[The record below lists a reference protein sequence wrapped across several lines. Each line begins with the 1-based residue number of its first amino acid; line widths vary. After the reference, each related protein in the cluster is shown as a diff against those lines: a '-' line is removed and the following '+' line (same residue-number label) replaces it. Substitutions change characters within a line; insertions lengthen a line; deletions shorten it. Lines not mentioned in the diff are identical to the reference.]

1 MDDVIIFS
9 SSLTEHISN
18 LKLVFRKLR
27 ESKLKIQPDKCEF
40 LRKEV
45 EFLGHI
51 VTTEGIKP
59 NPKKI
64 EAIQKFPIPKTSKEI
79 KSFLGLLGYYRRFIN
94 NFAKLTKP
102 FTRCLKKGA
111 RIEHTPEFIKTFE
124 LCKTILTNDPILQY
138 PDFEKTFILSCDASN
153 FAVAAVLSQGKIGS
167 DLPIAYASRT
177 LNSAECNYSTIEKE
191 LLAIVFGVKYFRPYV
206 WGRKFI
212 IVSDH
217 KPLQYLLNLKQHNPR
232 LLRWKL
238 LLEQYDYTIQYK
250 PGKANS
256 NVDALSRVE
265 IHAIDDETN
274 ESVIVSPGDVD
285 EDITQYLQSADED
298 VNITLDELLD
308 IEEIFDPKTDRNPD
322 KINILS
328 DIQIAPAPVQETD
341 EMTVHT
347 AVENPVLEIPFT
359 ENVINRYLN
368 QIVILQKASYHY
380 HIVRS
385 KPLEHNNRL
394 TLYLSNNIEEEIV
407 KFFKEYVDPMK
418 KYCIFIKES
427 EIKDLSIEISK
438 ILPRYFKNHS
448 YRLCFSNQILKDIS
462 DPERQKELI
471 VHHHETK
478 TCHRG
483 INETLMALK
492 RLYYWN
498 NMQKMVSEYINNCDL
513 CQTTKYDRQPP
524 KIKFSLT
531 PTPKQPLELL
541 HLDTFRFSNA
551 KFLTIIDV
559 FSKYAQAYI
568 LEPICTASTIYEG
581 LLTFINHHG
590 IPQSITCDSGT
601 EYKNSI
607 ITDFCKLHKIQI
619 RFATPNNS
627 NSSSPINRFHSTILE
642 ILRILRLKYSKLSP
656 KELMQ
661 QAILAYNSTIHSV
674 TKQRPFD
681 LINGR
686 LDALDPFDLSD
697 EVILNQFITDRKER
711 LKFLYGKIHES
722 SASQKEKIIEKR
734 NETREDPPTFQPGTS
749 AFVKD
754 KTAAWEKT
762 KPRFIKTTVKADLG
776 TKIRGMSKKRSKIAH
791 KSQVRKP
798 KAYCSISQ
806 EYAAN
811 ETACTSSSSPSCSRD
826 NKAAR

>member
-1 MDDVIIFS
+1 MFKIPIDFREPDIEPYQITVHAHEVAALSIPMSLDNGDVIIPES
-9 SSLTEHISN
+9 EINGLYLPETLTTARDG
-18 LKLVFRKLR
+18 FA
-27 ESKLKIQPDKCEF
+27 
-40 LRKEV
+40 
-45 EFLGHI
+45 
-51 VTTEGIKP
+51 TTE
-59 NPKKI
+59 
-64 EAIQKFPIPKTSKEI
+64 
-79 KSFLGLLGYYRRFIN
+79 
-94 NFAKLTKP
+94 
-102 FTRCLKKGA
+102 
-111 RIEHTPEFIKTFE
+111 
-124 LCKTILTNDPILQY
+124 
-138 PDFEKTFILSCDASN
+138 
-153 FAVAAVLSQGKIGS
+153 
-167 DLPIAYASRT
+167 
-177 LNSAECNYSTIEKE
+177 
-191 LLAIVFGVKYFRPYV
+191 
-206 WGRKFI
+206 
-212 IVSDH
+212 
-217 KPLQYLLNLKQHNPR
+217 
-232 LLRWKL
+232 
-238 LLEQYDYTIQYK
+238 
-250 PGKANS
+250 
-256 NVDALSRVE
+256 
-265 IHAIDDETN
+265 
-274 ESVIVSPGDVD
+274 
-285 EDITQYLQSADED
+285 SADED
-298 VNITLDELLD
+298 INITLDELLD

-385 KPLEHNNRL
+385 KPLEHNNRI
-394 TLYLSNNIEEEIV
+394 TLYLSNNVEEEIV
-407 KFFKEYVDPMK
+407 KFFKECVDPMK

-656 KELMQ
+656 KEL
-661 QAILAYNSTIHSV
+661 AYNSTIHSV

-734 NETREDPPTFQPGTS
+734 NETREDPPTFQSGTS